1 MAKIGLTNI
10 WWGKLTEAEDGTP
23 SYDGAKSFG
32 KAVSCKVSV
41 TNNDAT
47 LYADDTLAESDK
59 SFNSASVTLGVADDD
74 DTIFAPIL
82 GHTVKNSKVTQEKT
96 ELRTTPEVSTAT
108 SGEMVR
114 NSNDVAPYIGLGR
127 VITKMV
133 NGALKYKAEFL
144 YKVKFSEPSQ
154 DDQTKGEKV
163 DFKTPEIEGTAS
175 QLANGDWSAA
185 RTFDTKDA
193 AVSYVKDK
201 LKATK

>member
-1 MAKIGLTNI
+1 MAKIGLTNL
-10 WWGKLTEAEDGTP
+10 WWGKLTESEDGAAT
-23 SYDGAKSFG
+23 YDGAKTFG

-47 LYADDTLAESDK
+47 LYAEDALAESDK

-82 GHTVKNSKVTQEKT
+82 GHTVGGGTKGEG
-96 ELRTTPEVSTAT
+96 
-108 SGEMVR
+108 GEMVR
-114 NSNDVAPYIGLGR
+114 NANDVAPYIGLGR

-133 NGALKYKAEFL
+133 NGAMKYKGEFL

-154 DDQTKGEKV
+154 EDQTKGEKV

-175 QLANGDWSAA
+175 SLASGDWSAA
-185 RTFDTKDA
+185 QTFDTKDA
-193 AVSYVKDK
+193 AVTWVKGK
-201 LKATK
+201 LQATE

>member
-10 WWGKLTEAEDGTP
+10 WWGKLTEASDGTP

-47 LYADDTLAESDK
+47 LFAEDALAESDK

-82 GHTVKNSKVTQEKT
+82 GHTVKDGDSGK
-96 ELRTTPEVSTAT
+96 
-108 SGEMVR
+108 GEMVR
-114 NSNDVAPYIGLGR
+114 NANDTAPYVGLGR

-133 NGALKYKAEFL
+133 NGALKYKGEFL
-144 YKVKFSEPSQ
+144 YKVKFSEPNQ
-154 DDQTKGEKV
+154 EDQTKGEKV
-163 DFKTPEIEGTAS
+163 DFKTPEIEGSAA
-175 QLANGDWSAA
+175 QLMNGDWSSAQ
-185 RTFDTKDA
+185 TFDTKDA
-193 AVSYVKDK
+193 AVSWVKDK
-201 LKATK
+201 LKASSPAA

>member
-10 WWGKLTEAEDGTP
+10 WWGKLTESSDGTP

-47 LYADDTLAESDK
+47 LYAEDALAESDK

-74 DTIFAPIL
+74 DTVFAPIL
-82 GHTVKNSKVTQEKT
+82 GHTVKNGDSGK
-96 ELRTTPEVSTAT
+96 
-108 SGEMVR
+108 GEMVR
-114 NSNDVAPYIGLGR
+114 NANDVAPYIGLGR

-133 NGALKYKAEFL
+133 NGSLKYKGEFL

-154 DDQTKGEKV
+154 EDQTKGEKV
-163 DFKTPEIEGTAS
+163 DFKTPEIEGSAAS
-175 QLANGDWSAA
+175 LANGNWSAA
-185 RTFDTKDA
+185 QTFDTKDA
-193 AVSYVKDK
+193 AVSWVKDK
-201 LKATK
+201 LKASSPAA

>member
-10 WWGKLTEAEDGTP
+10 WWANLTEAEGGAPT
-23 SYDGAKSFG
+23 YDGARTFG

-47 LYADDTLAESDK
+47 LYAEDALAESDK

-82 GHTVKNSKVTQEKT
+82 GHTVKNEA
-96 ELRTTPEVSTAT
+96 EGN
-108 SGEMVR
+108 GEMVR
-114 NSNDVAPYIGLGR
+114 NANDVAPYIGLGR

-133 NGALKYKAEFL
+133 NGGLKYKGEFL

-154 DDQTKGEKV
+154 EDQTKGEKV
-163 DFKTPEIEGTAS
+163 DFKTPEIEGSAA
-175 QLANGDWSAA
+175 QLMNGDWSAA
-185 RTFDTKDA
+185 QTFGTKEEAVAWVKGKLQA
-193 AVSYVKDK
+193 AK
-201 LKATK
+201 

>member
-10 WWGKLTEAEDGTP
+10 WWGKLTESEDGAP

-41 TNNDAT
+41 TNNNAT
-47 LYADDTLAESDK
+47 LYAEDALAESDK

-82 GHTVKNSKVTQEKT
+82 GHKVSDAGKGA
-96 ELRTTPEVSTAT
+96 VG
-108 SGEMVR
+108 GEMVR
-114 NSNDVAPYIGLGR
+114 NANDVAPYIGLGR

-133 NGALKYKAEFL
+133 NGALKYKGEFL

-154 DDQTKGEKV
+154 EDQTKGEKV
-163 DFKTPEIEGTAS
+163 DFKTPEIEGSAAS
-175 QLANGDWSAA
+175 LANGNWSAA
-185 RTFDTKDA
+185 QTFDTKDA
-193 AVSYVKDK
+193 AVTWVKDK
-201 LKATK
+201 LKAAE

>member
-10 WWGKLTEAEDGTP
+10 WWGKLTEAEDGAP

-47 LYADDTLAESDK
+47 LYAEDTLAESDK
-59 SFNSASVTLGVADDD
+59 SFNSAAVTLGVSDDD

-82 GHTVKNSKVTQEKT
+82 GHTVNGAAEGK
-96 ELRTTPEVSTAT
+96 
-108 SGEMVR
+108 GEMVR
-114 NSNDVAPYIGLGR
+114 NANDVAPYVGLGR

-133 NGALKYKAEFL
+133 NGVLKYKGEFL

-154 DDQTKGEKV
+154 EDQTKGEKV
-163 DFKTPEIEGTAS
+163 DFKTPEIEGSAA
-175 QLANGDWSAA
+175 QLLNGDWSAA
-185 RTFDTKDA
+185 KTFDTKDA
-193 AVSYVKDK
+193 AVAWVKDK
-201 LKATK
+201 LKVATE